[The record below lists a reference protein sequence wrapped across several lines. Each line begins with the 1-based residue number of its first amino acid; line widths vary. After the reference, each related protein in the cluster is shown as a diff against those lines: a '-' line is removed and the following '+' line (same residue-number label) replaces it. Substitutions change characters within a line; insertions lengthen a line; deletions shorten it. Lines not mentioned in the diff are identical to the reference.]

1 MHRTHIRGLLI
12 RGTLAVLLP
21 VCSGQTVKDL
31 ADRSLEELL
40 NIKVTSAARKPQPL
54 RTTAAAAFV
63 ITSEDIRHSGI
74 RLLPDLLR
82 MAPGVQVSRLD
93 AGNWAISIRGFSS
106 DFSNKLLVL
115 VDGQSV
121 YNEEYGG
128 VFWDAEQMPVEDI
141 ERIEVIRGPGAALW
155 GANAVNGVI
164 NILTKNSVDTLGGM
178 ISGEAG
184 VSGTPSG
191 VARFG
196 ARIGS
201 KATYRVTGYYTG
213 ERRLASS
220 GYFILPES
228 GFNSENMSFRA
239 DWKPTD
245 RDAIVVT
252 GRANRASDSRAVF
265 DPTLLNPAPD
275 PRFGKEDSFQGQLT
289 SSWTRTFSDTSSIT
303 ARFSF
308 DHIDHNELLVPLA
321 YNIEEFNIEHHWS
334 PLPRNDLVWG
344 LTYREAKYQIARS
357 PSFQLPQLNWNLDI
371 YAAFAADEI
380 TLVRDRLQFVAGVYA
395 GHNAFTGMEYQPT
408 GRLLW
413 TPTSNLTTWA
423 AVSRAVRTPSILDRG
438 NNAISFVF
446 DIAPGLP
453 GVFRTAGDPNFKSE
467 PMVAYELGQ
476 RIKIGKS
483 ISLDGTAFL
492 NSYQRDGAYVSKD
505 PVFVP
510 PESGIPAYLD
520 FPSVYENARYGKTF
534 GAEVS
539 ATWTANQRWRLTGG
553 YSWLRER
560 LNWLPGFTGFPPS
573 NDPSQQFQIR
583 SELDLPRNFEFDA
596 TAYYYGN
603 TTPTGV
609 GRYLRGDVRLG
620 WRRTEKAEFDVG
632 VRNAL
637 DPQHPE
643 LFSIRY
649 YQAFQ
654 VRRDVYGSFTWH
666 F

>member
-1 MHRTHIRGLLI
+1 MCPAYTRAFVIAGI
-12 RGTLAVLLP
+12 LP
-21 VCSGQTVKDL
+21 WFFPACFGQTVQDL

-40 NIKVTSAARKPQPL
+40 NIKVTSAAHKPQSL

-63 ITSEDIRHSGI
+63 ITSEDIRRSGI

-82 MAPGVQVSRLD
+82 MAPGVQVARTDS
-93 AGNWAISIRGFSS
+93 GNWAISIRGFSS

-128 VFWDAEQMPVEDI
+128 VFWDAEQMPVDDI
-141 ERIEVIRGPGAALW
+141 DRIEVIRGPGAALW

-164 NILTKNSVDTLGGM
+164 NILTKNSADTLGGM

-184 VSGTPSG
+184 LAGTPSG

-196 ARIGS
+196 DRIGS
-201 KATYRVTGYYTG
+201 NATYRVTAYYTG

-220 GYFILPES
+220 GNGLLPDS
-228 GFNSENMSFRA
+228 GFNSENMSFRV
-239 DWKPTD
+239 DWKPTE
-245 RDAIVVT
+245 RDTLFVT
-252 GRANRASDSRAVF
+252 GRANRASDSQFIF
-265 DPTLLNPAPD
+265 DTTLLNPAPA
-275 PRFGKEDSFQGQLT
+275 PRFGKTDSFQGQLT
-289 SSWTRTFSDTSSIT
+289 SSWTRTLSDTSSIT

-308 DHIDHNELLVPLA
+308 DHIDHNELATPLT
-321 YNIEEFNIEHHWS
+321 YNVEEFNVEHHWS

-344 LTYREAKYQIARS
+344 LTYRNARYQIGQS
-357 PSFQLPQLNWNLDI
+357 PTFQLQKLNWDLDI

-380 TLVRDRLQFVAGVYA
+380 TLVRDRLQFIAGVYA

-408 GRLLW
+408 GRLVW
-413 TPTSNLTTWA
+413 TPTSSLTTWA
-423 AVSRAVRTPSILDRG
+423 AVSRAVRTPSIYDRG
-438 NNAISFVF
+438 FNSVLAVF
-446 DIAPGLP
+446 DIAPGLLGAFR
-453 GVFRTAGDPNFKSE
+453 GVANPNYRSE

-476 RIKIGKS
+476 RIKIGNN

-492 NSYQRDGAYVSKD
+492 NSYQRDDGFVSKD

-510 PESGIPAYLD
+510 AQNGVPAYME
-520 FPSVYENARYGKTF
+520 FATESENARHGYTF
-534 GAEVS
+534 GTEVS
-539 ATWTANQRWRLTGG
+539 ATWTANQRWRLIGG

-560 LNWLPGFTGFPPS
+560 MKWLPGFTGSEPTH
-573 NDPSQQFQIR
+573 DPSQQFQIR
-583 SELDLPRNFEFDA
+583 SQLDLPRHFQFD
-596 TAYYYGN
+596 TSAYFYGN

-609 GRYLRGDVRLG
+609 GRYLRGDIRLG
-620 WRRTEKAEFDVG
+620 WRPTENREFEMG

-643 LFSIRY
+643 LFSIHAN
-649 YQAFQ
+649 QALQ
-654 VRRDVYGSFTWH
+654 VRRDVYGSFAWH